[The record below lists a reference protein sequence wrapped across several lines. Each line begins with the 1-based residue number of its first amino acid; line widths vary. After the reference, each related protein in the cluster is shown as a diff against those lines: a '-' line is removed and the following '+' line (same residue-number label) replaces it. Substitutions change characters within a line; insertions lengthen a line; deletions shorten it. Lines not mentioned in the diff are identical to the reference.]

1 MNIPSDNFA
10 QTPVISLEDSKKQKG
25 ASAPNSPMSH
35 RRKMNGISSL
45 KSDDHNCLHESLE
58 PGLNIDQYQSNASSF
73 SDSSQNNKREDEL
86 ENDIQ
91 PSNDENCGREIF
103 MRAMIL

>member
-10 QTPVISLEDSKKQKG
+10 QTPVISLEDSNKQKG

-91 PSNDENCGREIF
+91 TSNDKNSGR
-103 MRAMIL
+103 

>member
-10 QTPVISLEDSKKQKG
+10 QTPVISLEDSNKQKI

-35 RRKMNGISSL
+35 RHKMNAISSL
-45 KSDDHNCLHESLE
+45 KPDDHNCLHESLE

-91 PSNDENCGREIF
+91 TSNDKNSGR
-103 MRAMIL
+103 